1 MGHTQPC
8 FLERSQVI
16 MSEWGYG
23 GENGPSCWHM
33 VDDGVYSISL
43 SGVRQSPINI
53 ETEKNVIET
62 DEELNELVYE
72 YVPENCT
79 VVGNTGSSWKVD
91 VNPEGSSLS
100 GGPLDSTYHL
110 AQFHAHWGGE
120 NGRGSEHT
128 VDGKMFSAELHLV
141 HYNSKYGDFGSAADK
156 PDGLAVLGIFL
167 KVTVAVFFKT
177 IYCNIL

>member
-1 MGHTQPC
+1 MKKCHYYCKKPGDLLYIDQSVSVWYKSTLPLYVHHIQPC

-91 VNPEGSSLS
+91 VNPEGSSKKFTIPDLNIVFYS
-100 GGPLDSTYHL
+100 SD
-110 AQFHAHWGGE
+110 E
-120 NGRGSEHT
+120 
-128 VDGKMFSAELHLV
+128 ELLE
-141 HYNSKYGDFGSAADK
+141 
-156 PDGLAVLGIFL
+156 
-167 KVTVAVFFKT
+167 T
-177 IYCNIL
+177 

>member
-1 MGHTQPC
+1 
-8 FLERSQVI
+8 

-33 VDDGVYSISL
+33 VDDGIYSISL

-91 VNPEGSSLS
+91 VNPEGSSKKFTIPDLNIVFYS
-100 GGPLDSTYHL
+100 SD
-110 AQFHAHWGGE
+110 E
-120 NGRGSEHT
+120 
-128 VDGKMFSAELHLV
+128 ELLE
-141 HYNSKYGDFGSAADK
+141 
-156 PDGLAVLGIFL
+156 
-167 KVTVAVFFKT
+167 T
-177 IYCNIL
+177 